1 MEAAQQT
8 IVYLQGS
15 LLVSLTIAFVAGF
28 AADKVVA
35 YERRSGVIFF
45 LTVGLLGLFLG
56 EFMLF
61 SFKLDEYIEL
71 IAEFRLFFD
80 LIAAF
85 VGSFLVAAI
94 IHFIKPT

>member
-1 MEAAQQT
+1 VEAAQQT

>member
-1 MEAAQQT
+1 MEAAQNT
-8 IVYLQGS
+8 FAYLQGS
-15 LLVSLTIAFVAGF
+15 LLITLTIAFIAGF
-28 AADKVVA
+28 AADKVVS

-45 LTVGLLGLFLG
+45 LVVGLLGLFLG

-85 VGSFLVAAI
+85 IGSFLIAAI
-94 IHFIKPT
+94 VHFIKPN